1 MRHVRNHIPENS
13 LKTSWQMFKC
23 NFMDMQIFIGRI
35 MAVSFPLGLLLLS
48 GCNKPIDNSKRLN
61 AIDLY
66 VKSVS
71 LITNY
76 TDSFKGATDS
86 ATLLELNDNFSSA
99 LSALNFKYPSE
110 TCLDISEGEN
120 DTLTNLTEK
129 IISIRD
135 SLLYLY
141 AHPLVTDST
150 LTDSIP
156 HDKISIENK
165 GRRKK

>member
-1 MRHVRNHIPENS
+1 
-13 LKTSWQMFKC
+13 
-23 NFMDMQIFIGRI
+23 MDMQIFIGRI

-86 ATLLELNDNFSSA
+86 ATLLKLNDNFSSA
-99 LSALNFKYPSE
+99 LSALNFKYPSEISRHVSEGYLKYPSE